1 MAQRRQRGW
10 LKREARSQ
18 GDTWMLFFRTT
29 RRFDGK
35 RVENKVPIALVKD
48 LPDKSSVWAE
58 VERLHL
64 PINQVDLRRGVT
76 FADLAQ
82 HYAEHEL
89 ADHTESIH
97 PRRTPQCEHTNECS
111 ATACS
116 RDGVTGLRSAL
127 NRSKW
132 SNG

>member
-97 PRRTPQCEHTNECS
+97 PKAHTTVRAYE
-111 ATACS
+111 
-116 RDGVTGLRSAL
+116 RVLRNRVLPRWGNRIAL
-127 NRSKW
+127 
-132 SNG
+132 GIEPLE